1 MATVFARTD
10 PHLDSGLV
18 EGLRSRLPGLAGLW
32 GRRDG
37 AADGID
43 QAFVIA
49 EVNALIHHATENGLD
64 RDGSITVPLFQAVQR
79 YRGLDPARRVG
90 DEGVTSA
97 AEILRLYTQLCALPE
112 LAGIS
117 GRTLI
122 YARSVMRHIRGLVLW
137 GVLFVALAAGTEI
150 LLLHT
155 AQQPAGAAALPAWLP
170 EVVDVALLHYLN
182 PFFWGGV
189 GACVFLVKSISDKA
203 AMLTFDRMRMHGVGA
218 RIFLGAVIGGLLVN
232 GAGLNSIEAG
242 GVPATITSAGVAFL
256 GGLGVK
262 AIYAAFEA
270 LIDEFEDRIAGSAR
284 RQPGA
289 AS

>member
-1 MATVFARTD
+1 
-10 PHLDSGLV
+10 
-18 EGLRSRLPGLAGLW
+18 
-32 GRRDG
+32 
-37 AADGID
+37 
-43 QAFVIA
+43 
-49 EVNALIHHATENGLD
+49 
-64 RDGSITVPLFQAVQR
+64 
-79 YRGLDPARRVG
+79 
-90 DEGVTSA
+90 
-97 AEILRLYTQLCALPE
+97 
-112 LAGIS
+112 
-117 GRTLI
+117 
-122 YARSVMRHIRGLVLW
+122 
-137 GVLFVALAAGTEI
+137 VLFVALAAGTEI

-170 EVVDVALLHYLN
+170 EVIDVALLHYLN